1 MDGGKQRDKSKIA
14 ELFPIIREIRNQDL
28 ADRIA
33 AVWLR
38 AWGMSKWERLE
49 DACFNPDIQ
58 ERDCRLVD
66 HVNVTTIASLQ
77 MAKLI
82 ERYQGESFNYER
94 ILTIGLLHDVSKL
107 LEYEPDG
114 KGGYRRSFIGE
125 KLQHGFYGAVLAREE
140 GFTEETLHLILT
152 HTPQSKMKPQYKEAI
167 LFSYMDLCD
176 ADMVFYE
183 RGLPLFAE

>member
-82 ERYQGESFNYER
+82 ERYQGESFDYER

-107 LEYEPDG
+107 LE
-114 KGGYRRSFIGE
+114 
-125 KLQHGFYGAVLAREE
+125 
-140 GFTEETLHLILT
+140 
-152 HTPQSKMKPQYKEAI
+152 
-167 LFSYMDLCD
+167 
-176 ADMVFYE
+176 
-183 RGLPLFAE
+183 